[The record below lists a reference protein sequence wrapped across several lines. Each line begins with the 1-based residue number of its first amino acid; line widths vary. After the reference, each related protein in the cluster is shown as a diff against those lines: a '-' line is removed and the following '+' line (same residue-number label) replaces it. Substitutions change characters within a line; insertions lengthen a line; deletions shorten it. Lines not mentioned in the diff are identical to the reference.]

1 MNGIPISRDIDG
13 VSKIQY
19 SINLETTSDITDFV
33 DIAPHSIRLKPADM
47 IDGQLVKS
55 IKTGRDGISIELH
68 DKMRALE
75 QLARYVDDMPS
86 DWKQRI
92 EERKMQLMEQ
102 EFELKKK
109 TSELDNPD
117 KEDDGFIEAIKASA
131 ESVWTDE

>member
-1 MNGIPISRDIDG
+1 
-13 VSKIQY
+13 
-19 SINLETTSDITDFV
+19 
-33 DIAPHSIRLKPADM
+33 M

>member
-1 MNGIPISRDIDG
+1 
-13 VSKIQY
+13 
-19 SINLETTSDITDFV
+19 
-33 DIAPHSIRLKPADM
+33 
-47 IDGQLVKS
+47 
-55 IKTGRDGISIELH
+55 
-68 DKMRALE
+68 
-75 QLARYVDDMPS
+75 MPS